1 MVEGL
6 LSFKEKFQGYEE
18 CYTIIGGTACDILMT
33 EAQLPFRRTKDIDI
47 ILILED
53 RQKEFAKKFWEYIK
67 EGEYRCGWKNNNE
80 MHFYRFTDP
89 LPGYPA
95 MIELFSRKPGYH
107 LDVEAGI
114 VPVHIN
120 DDVSSLSAILLQE
133 DFYQFMLK
141 GRKNIEGVS
150 VLTAEYLIP
159 FKMYAWLDLKKRK
172 AAGEHVNEKDYKKH
186 KNDVFRLLQLVSAE
200 EKMETEGLVRKSIE
214 DFLIQIES
222 ETIRLEQLGLDISW
236 AEALHIMKEIYL

>member
-159 FKMYAWLDLKKRK
+159 FKMYAWLDLKKEKQQGNMLMRK
-172 AAGEHVNEKDYKKH
+172 TI
-186 KNDVFRLLQLVSAE
+186 KNI
-200 EKMETEGLVRKSIE
+200 KMMYSDCFSL
-214 DFLIQIES
+214 
-222 ETIRLEQLGLDISW
+222 
-236 AEALHIMKEIYL
+236 

>member
-1 MVEGL
+1 MVEGF

>member
-33 EAQLPFRRTKDIDI
+33 EARLPFRRTKDIDI

>member
-141 GRKNIEGVS
+141 GRKTIEGVS

-200 EKMETEGLVRKSIE
+200 EKMKTEGLVRKSIE

-236 AEALHIMKEIYL
+236 AEALHIMKEMYL